1 MQIKTILF
9 DLDGTLLPM
18 ELDTFAKAYFG
29 GLAQKVAPYG
39 FDPKQLIANILA
51 GTEAMYKNDGTKTNE
66 QVFWDYFVK
75 VYGEEVLAHT
85 PHFDDFYIHEFQQV
99 QKACGFNPAAAET
112 VRQIKAQG
120 YRVALATNP
129 LFPAYAT
136 ESRIRWAGLTP
147 EDFELFTTYENS
159 SYCKPNPAYYR
170 AVVDALGVDPRECLM
185 VGNDVVEDGAAEK
198 LGMRVFLLTD
208 CLINKKGAD
217 LSAWPHGNF
226 SDLLQYLEKVKE
238 E

>member
-18 ELDTFAKAYFG
+18 ELETFAKAYFG

-75 VYGEEVLAHT
+75 VYGEEVLAYT
-85 PHFDDFYIHEFQQV
+85 PHFDDFYRNEFQQV
-99 QKACGFNPAAAET
+99 QKVCGFNPAAAEA

-129 LFPAYAT
+129 LFPSYASGWQT
-136 ESRIRWAGLTP
+136 ESQAYSIR
-147 EDFELFTTYENS
+147 E
-159 SYCKPNPAYYR
+159 NPARYAPKR
-170 AVVDALGVDPRECLM
+170 F
-185 VGNDVVEDGAAEK
+185 GNERFWAC
-198 LGMRVFLLTD
+198 VFRRR
-208 CLINKKGAD
+208 
-217 LSAWPHGNF
+217 
-226 SDLLQYLEKVKE
+226 
-238 E
+238 